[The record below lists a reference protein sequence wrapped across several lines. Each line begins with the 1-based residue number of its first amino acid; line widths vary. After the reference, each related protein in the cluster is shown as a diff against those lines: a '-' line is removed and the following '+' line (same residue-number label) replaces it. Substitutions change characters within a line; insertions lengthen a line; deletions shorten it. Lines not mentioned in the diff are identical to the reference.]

1 MPTTKRAD
9 WASGASDMGGPLA
22 PIVLIGSFFA
32 LLVFSVPVAYALGM
46 AALIGA
52 LYAGL
57 PLEAIFL
64 KVSDS
69 VDDFALLAIPF
80 FIFAGALMAEGGM
93 ARRLVAFANVFVGFM
108 RGGLAMVNVLAS
120 MFFGGISGSA
130 VADTSSIGSI
140 MIPMMKKQGYDDH
153 FAVNLT
159 ISGATQGII
168 IPPSHNAIIYSYA
181 AGGAVSVAQLFMAG
195 VVPGI
200 MVGLSLMVLA
210 FIVSTKRGY
219 AKGEFVPLRQALRY
233 AWEAAAGLF
242 TVVIIVGG
250 ILGGVFTP
258 TESAAVAVVWAF
270 AVTMFVYR
278 DLKWSELPR
287 VLHNVVRTVAMVMIV
302 IGFAGSFGY
311 MMTLMQIPA
320 KATALLLEISH
331 NKYVILALINVLLL
345 ILGTFMDMAPLLLIC
360 TPIMLPVVAAIG
372 ISPVHFGIIMMLNL
386 SIGLVTPPVG
396 TVLFVGCAIGKIP
409 IEKATRHLWPF
420 WLAMLVVLLLV
431 TYFPI
436 FALYLP
442 SLSYPG
448 ISY

>member
-1 MPTTKRAD
+1 
-9 WASGASDMGGPLA
+9 MGGPFA
-22 PIVLIGSFFA
+22 PAVLLGSFFV
-32 LLVFSVPVAYALGM
+32 LLVLGVPVAYALGM
-46 AALIGA
+46 AALAGA
-52 LYAGL
+52 VYAGL

-80 FIFAGALMAEGGM
+80 FVFAGALMAEGGM
-93 ARRLVAFANVFVGFM
+93 ARRLVAFANIFVGFM

-120 MFFGGISGSA
+120 MFFGGVSGSA

-159 ISGATQGII
+159 ISGATQGIV

-195 VVPGI
+195 IIPGI

-210 FIVSTKRGY
+210 FIVSSRRGY
-219 AKGEFVPLRQALRY
+219 AKGTFVPLREALRIT
-233 AWEAAAGLF
+233 WEALAGLA

-270 AVTMFVYR
+270 FVTMFIYR
-278 DLKWSELPR
+278 DLKWRELPR

-320 KATALLLEISH
+320 KATHLLLEVSG
-331 NKYVILALINVLLL
+331 NKYVILALINLLL
-345 ILGTFMDMAPLLLIC
+345 LVLGTFMDMAPLLLIC
-360 TPIMLPVVAAIG
+360 TPILLPVVAAIG

-420 WLAMLVVLLLV
+420 WLAMLGVLMLV
-431 TYFPI
+431 TYFPVFSMWI
-436 FALYLP
+436 P
-442 SLSYPG
+442 SLKYPG
-448 ISY
+448 ISF

>member
-1 MPTTKRAD
+1 
-9 WASGASDMGGPLA
+9 MGGPFA
-22 PIVLIGSFFA
+22 PLVLLGSFFA
-32 LLVFSVPVAYALGM
+32 LLILGMPVAFALGV
-46 AALIGA
+46 AALVGA
-52 LYAGL
+52 LYAHL
-57 PLEAIFL
+57 PLAAVLL

-80 FIFAGALMAEGGM
+80 FVLAGALMSEGGM
-93 ARRLVAFANVFVGFM
+93 ARRLVAFANIFVGFM

-120 MFFGGISGSA
+120 MFFGGVSGSA

-153 FAVNLT
+153 FAVNIT
-159 ISGATQGII
+159 IASATQGIV

-181 AGGAVSVAQLFMAG
+181 AGGAVSIAQLFLAG
-195 VVPGI
+195 VIPGI
-200 MVGLSLMVLA
+200 MVGLSLMVLS
-210 FIVSTKRGY
+210 FIISTQRGY
-219 AKGEFVPLRQALRY
+219 QRGQFVPLREALRIT
-233 AWEAAAGLF
+233 WEALAGLL

-258 TESAAVAVVWAF
+258 TESAAVAAVWAF
-270 AVTMFVYR
+270 FVTMFIYR
-278 DLKWSELPR
+278 DLKWRDLPR
-287 VLHNVVRTVAMVMIV
+287 VLAGAVKTIAMVMIV

-320 KATALLLEISH
+320 KATHLLLQVSD
-331 NKYVILALINVLLL
+331 NKYAILAMLNVLLL

-360 TPIMLPVVAAIG
+360 TPIMLPVVTTIG
-372 ISPVHFGIIMMLNL
+372 VDPIHFGIIMMLNL

-420 WLAMLVVLLLV
+420 WLAMLTVLMLV
-431 TYFPI
+431 TYFPF
-436 FALYLP
+436 FAMWVP
-442 SLSYPG
+442 SLY
-448 ISY
+448 

>member
-1 MPTTKRAD
+1 
-9 WASGASDMGGPLA
+9 MGGPLA
-22 PIVLIGSFFA
+22 PLVLLGSFFV
-32 LLVFSVPVAYALGM
+32 LLILGMPVAFALGV
-46 AALIGA
+46 AALVGA
-52 LYAGL
+52 LYAHL
-57 PLEAIFL
+57 PLAAVLL

-80 FIFAGALMAEGGM
+80 FVLAGALMAEGGM
-93 ARRLVAFANVFVGFM
+93 ARRLVAFANIFVGFM

-120 MFFGGISGSA
+120 MFFGGVSGSA

-159 ISGATQGII
+159 ISGATQGIV

-181 AGGAVSVAQLFMAG
+181 AGGAVSVAQLFLAG
-195 VVPGI
+195 VIPGI
-200 MVGLSLMVLA
+200 MVGLSLMVLS
-210 FIVSTKRGY
+210 FIISTIRGY
-219 AKGEFVPLRQALRY
+219 ARGNFVPFREALRIT
-233 AWEAAAGLF
+233 WEALAGLL

-258 TESAAVAVVWAF
+258 TESAAVAAVWAF
-270 AVTMFVYR
+270 FVTMFIYR
-278 DLKWSELPR
+278 DLKWRDLPR
-287 VLHNVVRTVAMVMIV
+287 VMVGVIKTIAMVMIV

-320 KATALLLEISH
+320 KATHLLLEISS
-331 NKYVILALINVLLL
+331 NRYVILALINVLLL

-360 TPIMLPVVAAIG
+360 TPIMLPVVTAIG
-372 ISPVHFGIIMMLNL
+372 VNPVHFGIIMMLNL

-420 WLAMLVVLLLV
+420 WLAMLVVLMLV
-431 TYFPI
+431 TYFPF
-436 FALYLP
+436 FAMWIP
-442 SLSYPG
+442 SLKY
-448 ISY
+448 